1 MDTGLSDHSGFKGL
15 WADHPNSTVPPLFV
29 VVQFDVLKHLAPHI
43 VSRCKLLPMDRFN
56 LEAVEEAFG
65 TGIIIAVAFGAHAAR
80 KLMPGKQRLVT
91 RGAVDIAYQ
100 DRTLQREWLLSNA
113 GARSFFRFFIALWN
127 RLRPSKQP

>member
-91 RGAVDIAYQ
+91 RGTVLTTSIRMDYHAFGHFA
-100 DRTLQREWLLSNA
+100 
-113 GARSFFRFFIALWN
+113 F
-127 RLRPSKQP
+127 P